1 MTTELK
7 TVNELNFD
15 EIDRKGIDQGC
26 TFEDMVKKWLKKEA
40 IKWVKN
46 KKEKKKIIETKGANR
61 YAQGYIDAL
70 IDFHNITEEDL
81 K

>member
-40 IKWVKN
+40 IKWVKYY
-46 KKEKKKIIETKGANR
+46 KETHFEAIAYEFMK
-61 YAQGYIDAL
+61 
-70 IDFHNITEEDL
+70 FHNITEDDLALEEDL